1 MCLSLSFDPQ
11 DAHSGR
17 KELTLGSCLPFGL
30 HHDGA
35 THMNACMCARNTVN
49 HTTVCLA
56 ILWPHTLCLGHLL
69 ISSRKISSKSEQLYE
84 LLFTPVKKQLNKGFI
99 LTQQSTWRRQEWE
112 AAAHTVSSQEGEGWW
127 WQQLVLSLLLL
138 FTHPRIQPTP
148 QPSYLSYLQKLP
160 QTCRDVSPRGL
171 RTPSS

>member
-1 MCLSLSFDPQ
+1 M
-11 DAHSGR
+11 HVRR
-17 KELTLGSCLPFGL
+17 K
-30 HHDGA
+30 HI
-35 THMNACMCARNTVN
+35 VN

-99 LTQQSTWRRQEWE
+99 LTQQSTWRRQERE
-112 AAAHTVSSQEGEGWW
+112 AAAHTVSSQEGEGWR
-127 WQQLVLSLLLL
+127 WQQLVLSLFLL
-138 FTHPRIQPTP
+138 FTQPRIQPTP

-160 QTCRDVSPRGL
+160 QTCRDVSPREL